1 MKTRNTIS
9 SKRTLYIVM
18 TVLVMILAGSIYCQA
33 DDNTTT
39 YIEKRLYYSDFQDW
53 DKLSASS
60 GVQQVKKRT
69 IDAQELV
76 FNLHRTAVDPTGTN
90 DKFNDYTTYKTT
102 VGYLQT
108 DKTGSETDI
117 PYIEIG
123 PLNSVTTIKFVQAAT
138 GGKRGLGLEVKGDG
152 DTDWKKLHTNYISNA
167 KGEEVTVD
175 VNRKN
180 VTLRFYSLAYNQN
193 AFMTSLE
200 IYGNVEVKQQI
211 SLTYYNTDKTPLG
224 TETVK
229 GGSAFIPNKEIQD
242 RVTIPTG
249 NAFRG
254 WFNSD
259 EAAAE
264 KVVEGSELITDQL
277 LYAKA
282 TPIETA
288 TDNNEY
294 SYDLKKSNWYQEDH
308 ELIEIDGGAWK
319 STQHGWGFSN
329 GGTIKLQVAKKA
341 QIDLTLCSQS
351 KGGTITV
358 TDSRGTTWDSFNA
371 NVITEGSVQSIDYK
385 GGTPTTLTID
395 IPAGTYIHSVHLR
408 NYIPIYITFDC
419 SDKNIQGTGPEKI
432 QCDPNTG
439 MATMPDHT
447 LLYREGWSFAGW
459 TDGTN
464 IYEAGKEYHFENN
477 VTLKPK
483 MEANTIDLTDTNTP
497 ITVAW
502 HFDHTKAPK
511 ISLTSKST
519 YQTLPYTKTVNI
531 EGINQDVTLMM
542 DVSNGGKIDNTDSRI
557 NNLTGEGAQINDNT
571 SFTVPAVYGMNISIH
586 ASEKVDGEHSNNETH
601 FGTEPAD
608 AKIEVSDESGVVP
621 PEYIQ
626 ITDRKTISFTYK
638 GDALKAKIRIV
649 KSGSTE
655 QWGFYKDIT
664 VTYPVLPNIEV
675 VNAISNIDT
684 ATFPNETVGNAGKA
698 TVVLKNP
705 EATSHTNTGKRYK
718 EGDIVTIS
726 VNPEYGYEL
735 KELTANAVD
744 NTSNS
749 IDNTSHSIDHT
760 VTAGKNTIVSTF
772 ERMPL
777 HKVTVKTANA
787 KFGSFTMSAG
797 NDNFYNE
804 TSNKDGII
812 TEAVNWYTEGT
823 EVSIYADAA
832 ANYILDNWSDGTN
845 TLSETDPYTFKMGT
859 AEMNIIANYKLGNIG
874 TVIFK
879 IPEGMVNGV
888 SDKYKGAYSITPA
901 EQKNVRSFAIPSNY
915 TFYRSMDAAG
925 KGSTLEYWVEEG
937 DNSENRDK
945 YEPGHLYSF
954 KNPNDV
960 LTLVPVFKDNLA
972 TIENR
977 RSNTLVRYDFGR
989 SIQSYDDPKIKHR
1002 KVCAQ
1007 PVDIGHNEKPF
1018 WTTQAYV
1025 ETVDEGVDKSHMRD
1039 IAIWCDTGNNGFI
1052 RNTDLDK
1059 WCAFGP
1065 GTTLWVPA
1073 GNGTKITMLTYS
1085 KITTTTFDDTVP
1097 TLDEERTTAER
1108 QKADTKKLYVYSY
1121 TTHSSADRVAIKIG
1135 DDYSYYQ
1142 WLELDVPKANL
1153 ANLHATVDDD
1163 THGAITAIESA
1174 TGKYEVTELE
1184 DGGHAFQKGDRVR
1197 MTIKRKFGYELD
1209 KMVDLAKEDE
1219 DGNPLAI
1226 IKMNEDGTWGS
1237 ATGDDKSGFTLEK
1250 REPTEEELKRGER
1263 TTYIIEFN
1271 ITAHRDF
1278 KIYFKE
1284 KPTYYIN
1291 FNTGKLASGIAPEAI
1306 WVEKG
1311 DEFTIPSNKTLY
1323 YEGNTLDHWED
1334 ENKEIFKIGSTY
1346 KAIGKDRRLY
1356 PVFKANAF
1364 NILDLK
1370 TEATATWYLNKD
1382 DGAPTINYQGNKG
1395 ILVTQLTNSV
1405 GKSIDLKVE
1414 LDATNGKFDNTGE
1427 NTTRIQINGKSIIN
1441 FPSTPQCMVKWV
1453 ATSDFN
1459 QIKIA
1464 GKTIETTAENKKEAE
1479 GECSGDSAYEQIE
1492 FIEGIYSKCFSLTY
1506 KPQET
1511 ERATIATLSC
1521 NGNEYN
1527 AANIKEQ
1534 MEQKGHVTFTV
1545 SPWLNADE
1553 TIPAVTGTVTGD
1565 GTVEISSATVLT
1577 PECIA
1582 KVKTKT
1588 GIIVETYPIVFE
1600 WDGAPEDN
1608 PVLTKLTVN
1617 GKEYTGTENEIH
1629 NVPRSGIIKLSFNR
1643 TMDAANI
1650 HYDGI
1655 TYTAQKGKDQVFK
1668 YWDMPAGGTITLN
1681 IKSENKVFKDI
1692 YGKECQQ
1699 DLKLTLH
1706 IMDDDTYYHHH
1717 TFDFIVGKDG
1727 TIDEAI
1733 NKANNNTKTDGH
1745 RYYIFVPDGKY
1756 QLTGDDNGQTKI
1768 TKSNISIIGQS
1779 KEGTTI
1785 YNLPKKEGMSKT
1797 ATLYIEKGNTDFY
1810 AEDLTLENTFDYFAA
1825 DNAGRAVV
1833 FHDSGNRSI
1842 MKNVA
1847 LKSYQD
1853 TYYSDNA
1860 NEDFRGYFETC
1871 DFYGVVDFIC
1881 GNGNIWFEKCNLIH
1895 RDRDRNNI
1903 VAPSTEAAA
1912 DGYSGQEWGY
1922 VFNECS
1928 IKPESDNMLRFKD
1941 KNWTLARAWGGSP
1954 ACTFLNTRMYT
1965 QPKSYGWGKMDTNRV
1980 LRFHEYNSKDAA
1992 GNALS
1997 LATRSLASCS
2007 PAIGSDDCVLTDEQA
2022 TEYTLRNVVG
2032 GYDAFEPNKLCVQIE
2047 AASRTKVDKDDNNE
2061 IWEDNIEIDDNE
2073 LKWDAHTSALCY
2085 VIFKLNKETS
2095 KWEYLANT
2103 TESSINLLP
2112 YGSGYYY
2119 VRAANQRGGLGSAT
2133 AQVHYEAL
2141 SPYDLNINQT
2151 GDLTVDGQPY
2161 GWSTICL
2168 PFNAKVPNGVTAY
2181 AATAH
2186 NEQSADKKVTDL
2198 KMTLTPVE
2206 VIDAL
2211 KGYVVYGPAGTHQ
2224 FSPTSRQCD
2233 KETILDGNST
2243 DYAISSVN
2251 INCYVLAN
2259 KTWGLGFYK
2268 YTGSTLAANRAWLPQ
2283 DMVSVSDQEVL
2294 ETGTR
2299 AITLVIEGGT
2309 AVMPHPVFM
2318 DDNTGE
2324 AVYTL
2329 SGKRVDGATPQ
2340 GVYISRKK
2348 GKFLKK

>member
-53 DKLSASS
+53 DKLPASS

-69 IDAQELV
+69 IDTQELV
-76 FNLHRTAVDPTGTN
+76 FNLYRTAVDPTGTN
-90 DKFNDYTTYKTT
+90 DKFNDYTTVKTT
-102 VGYLQT
+102 IGYLQT
-108 DKTGSETDI
+108 QKTESQSDI
-117 PYIEIG
+117 PYIEIE
-123 PLNSVTTIKFVQAAT
+123 PLKSVTTIKFVQAAT
-138 GGKRGLGLEVKGDG
+138 GDKRGLGLEVKGDG
-152 DTDWKKLHTNYISNA
+152 DADWVKLHTNYISNA
-167 KGEEVTVD
+167 KGEEVTVI

-180 VTLRFYSLAYNQN
+180 VSLRLYSLAYKQN
-193 AFMTSLE
+193 AYMTSLE
-200 IYGNVEVKQQI
+200 IYGNVEVKQHI
-211 SLTYYNTDKTPLG
+211 SLTYYDTDKKTILG
-224 TETVK
+224 TETVN
-229 GGSAFIPNKEIQD
+229 GGSAFTPSKEIQD
-242 RVTIPTG
+242 RVTIPAD

-264 KVVEGSELITDQL
+264 KVVEGSVLITDQF

-288 TDNNEY
+288 TDNKEY
-294 SYDLKKSNWYQEDH
+294 NYDLKKSNWYQEDH

-358 TDSRGTTWDSFNA
+358 TDSRGTAWDSFNA
-371 NVITEGSVQSIDYK
+371 NTTKEGSVQSIEYK

-419 SDKNIQGTGPEKI
+419 SDKNIQGTEPEKI

-483 MEANTIDLTDTNTP
+483 MEANAIDLTDTNTP

-502 HFDHTKAPK
+502 HFDHKTEPK
-511 ISLTSKST
+511 ISLNDKSASK
-519 YQTLPYTKTVNI
+519 TLPYTKTVNI
-531 EGINQDVTLMM
+531 EGTNQDVTLMM

-557 NNLTGEGAQINDNT
+557 NNLAGEGAQINDNT
-571 SFTVPAVYGMNISIH
+571 SFTVPAVYGMSITIH
-586 ASEKVDGEHSNNETH
+586 ASKKVDGEHNNNETH
-601 FGTEPAD
+601 FGTGTDD
-608 AKIEVSDESGVVP
+608 AIIEVSDENGYSVP
-621 PEYIQ
+621 AECIQ
-626 ITDRKTISFTYK
+626 TTTDNKTISFTYK
-638 GDALKAKIRIV
+638 GDALKAKIKIV
-649 KSGSTE
+649 KSGSKE
-655 QWGFYKDIT
+655 QWGFYEDIT
-664 VTYPVLPNIEV
+664 VTYPVLPNIEI
-675 VNAISNIDT
+675 VNTISNIDT
-684 ATFPNETVGNAGKA
+684 ATYPNETTGNAGK
-698 TVVLKNP
+698 VSIDLKIP
-705 EATSHTNTGKRYK
+705 EITSHGNTGKRYK

-726 VNPEYGYEL
+726 VTPEYGYEL
-735 KELTANAVD
+735 EKLTANDVD
-744 NTSNS
+744 HTSQP
-749 IDNTSHSIDHT
+749 IDHKSIDHT
-760 VTAGKNTIVSTF
+760 ITAGKNTIVATF
-772 ERMPL
+772 KRMPL
-777 HKVTVKTANA
+777 HKVTVTTANA
-787 KFGSFTMSAG
+787 RFGSFSMSSG
-797 NDNFYNE
+797 NNNFYNE

-823 EVSIYADAA
+823 EVSIYSDAA
-832 ANYILDNWSDGTN
+832 ANYILDNWSDGTK

-859 AEMNIIANYKLGNIG
+859 GDMNIIANYKLGNIG
-874 TVIFK
+874 TVILK
-879 IPEGMVNGV
+879 IPEGTVNGA

-901 EQKNVRSFAIPSNY
+901 EQKNVRSFTIPSNY
-915 TFYRSMDAAG
+915 TFYKSMDAAG
-925 KGSTLEYWVEEG
+925 KGSTLAYWVEEG
-937 DNSENRDK
+937 NNSENEDK

-960 LTLVPVFKDNLA
+960 LTLVPVFTDNPA

-989 SIQSYDDPKIKHR
+989 SIQSYDDPKTKHR

-1025 ETVDEGVDKSHMRD
+1025 ETVDEGVDKPHMRD
-1039 IAIWCDTGNNGFI
+1039 IAIWCDTGDNGFI
-1052 RNTDLDK
+1052 RNTDLNK

-1097 TLDEERTTAER
+1097 TLDEERTAAER
-1108 QKADTKKLYVYSY
+1108 QRADTKKLYVYSY
-1121 TTHSSADRVAIKIG
+1121 TTLSSADRIAIKIG

-1163 THGAITAIESA
+1163 THGTITAIESV

-1209 KMVDLAKEDE
+1209 KIVDLAKKNE

-1226 IKMNEDGTWGS
+1226 IKMNDDGTWDS
-1237 ATGDDKSGFTLEK
+1237 ATGDDKAGFTLEK
-1250 REPTEEELKRGER
+1250 IEPTEEELGKGER

-1271 ITAHRDF
+1271 ITDHRDLQ
-1278 KIYFKE
+1278 IYFKE

-1334 ENKEIFKIGSTY
+1334 ENKEIFNIGSTY
-1346 KAIGKDRRLY
+1346 TAIGKDRRLY

-1370 TEATATWYLNKD
+1370 KEATATWYLNKD

-1395 ILVTQLTNSV
+1395 ILVTQLTNSD

-1414 LDATNGKFDNTGE
+1414 LDATNGKFNNTGE
-1427 NTTRIQINGKSIIN
+1427 NTTRIQINEKSIIN
-1441 FPSTPQCMVKWV
+1441 FPSTPQCVVRWV

-1464 GKTIETTAENKKEAE
+1464 GNIVGTTAENKKEAE
-1479 GECSGDSAYEQIE
+1479 GECSGDSAYKQIE
-1492 FIEGIYSKCFSLTY
+1492 FIEGIYSKCFSVTY
-1506 KPQET
+1506 KPQT
-1511 ERATIATLSC
+1511 TARATIETLSC
-1521 NGNEYN
+1521 NGVKYE
-1527 AANIKEQ
+1527 AADIKEQ
-1534 MEQKGHVTFTV
+1534 IEKDGHVTFKV

-1553 TIPAVTGTVTGD
+1553 TIPAVTGTAKGD

-1577 PECIA
+1577 PECTA

-1617 GKEYTGTENEIH
+1617 GTEYTGTENEIH
-1629 NVPRSGIIKLSFNR
+1629 NVPRSGIIKLSFDR

-1655 TYTAQKGKDQVFK
+1655 TYTAQKGKEQVFK
-1668 YWDMPAGGTITLN
+1668 YWNMPAGGTITLN
-1681 IKSENKVFKDI
+1681 LKHENKVFKDI

-1699 DLKLTLH
+1699 DLKLVMH

-1727 TIDEAI
+1727 NIDQAIEA
-1733 NKANNNTKTDGH
+1733 ANSNTKTDGH

-1756 QLTGDDNGQTKI
+1756 KLTGDSNGQTKI

-1785 YNLPKKEGMSKT
+1785 YNLPKEKGISKT
-1797 ATLYIEKGNTDFY
+1797 ATLYIEKGCTDFY
-1810 AEDLTLENTFDYFAA
+1810 AEDLTLENAFDYF
-1825 DNAGRAVV
+1825 GCEGQAVA
-1833 FHDSGNRSI
+1833 FHDCGNRSI

-1853 TYYSDNA
+1853 TYYSNNA

-1895 RDRDRNNI
+1895 RDRNGNNI
-1903 VAPSTEAAA
+1903 VAASTEAAA
-1912 DGYSGQEWGY
+1912 NGYSGQEWGY

-1928 IKPESDNMLRFKD
+1928 IKSESDNMLRFED

-1965 QPKSYGWGKMDTNRV
+1965 QPKSYGWGKMTTNLV

-2032 GYDAFEPNKLCVQIE
+2032 GYDAFEPDKLCVQID

-2085 VIFKLNKETS
+2085 VIFKLNKDTG
-2095 KWEYLANT
+2095 KWEYIENT

-2112 YGSGYYY
+2112 YGSGYYC

-2133 AQVHYEAL
+2133 ALVHYESL
-2141 SPYDLNINQT
+2141 SPYDLNIKQT

-2186 NEQSADKKVTDL
+2186 NEQSADKKVIDL

-2211 KGYVVYGPAGTHQ
+2211 EGYVVYGPAGTHL

-2283 DMVSVSDQEVL
+2283 DMVSISDQEVL

>member
-60 GVQQVKKRT
+60 DVQQVKKRT

-138 GGKRGLGLEVKGDG
+138 GGNRGLGLEVKGDG
-152 DTDWKKLHTNYISNA
+152 DADWKKLHTDPISKA
-167 KGEEVTVD
+167 QGEEVTVD

-211 SLTYYNTDKTPLG
+211 SLTYYDTDHKTPLG
-224 TETVK
+224 TETVN
-229 GGSAFIPNKEIQD
+229 GGSAFIPNKEIQG
-242 RVTIPTG
+242 RVTIPAG
-249 NAFRG
+249 DAFRG

-371 NVITEGSVQSIDYK
+371 NAITEGSVQSIDYK

-464 IYEAGKEYHFENN
+464 IYEAEKEYHFENN

-483 MEANTIDLTDTNTP
+483 MEANAIDLTDTNTP

-502 HFDHTKAPK
+502 HFDHTEAPK
-511 ISLTSKST
+511 ISLNDKSTSK
-519 YQTLPYTKTVNI
+519 TLPYTKTVNI

-557 NNLTGEGAQINDNT
+557 NNLRGEGAQINDNT
-571 SFTVPAVYGMNISIH
+571 SFTVPAVYGMNITIH

-608 AKIEVSDESGVVP
+608 AKIEVSDENGVVP
-621 PEYIQ
+621 PECIQ
-626 ITDRKTISFTYK
+626 ITDNKTISFTYK

-684 ATFPNETVGNAGKA
+684 VTYPNETVGNAGKA

-705 EATSHTNTGKRYK
+705 EATLHTNTGKRYK

-735 KELTANAVD
+735 KELTANGVD
-744 NTSNS
+744 NTSKS

-787 KFGSFTMSAG
+787 RFGSFTMSAG

-859 AEMNIIANYKLGNIG
+859 ADMNIIANYKLGNIG

-879 IPEGMVNGV
+879 IPEGMVNGA
-888 SDKYKGAYSITPA
+888 SDNCKGAYSITPA

-925 KGSTLEYWVEEG
+925 STLAYWVEEG
-937 DNSENRDK
+937 DNSENKDK

-954 KNPNDV
+954 KNTNDV

-1025 ETVDEGVDKSHMRD
+1025 ETVDEGVDKPHMRD

-1065 GTTLWVPA
+1065 STTLWVPA

-1163 THGAITAIESA
+1163 THGEITAIESA

-1197 MTIKRKFGYELD
+1197 MTIERKFGYELD
-1209 KMVDLAKEDE
+1209 KIVDLAKEDE

-1250 REPTEEELKRGER
+1250 REPTEEELKKGER

-1334 ENKEIFKIGSTY
+1334 ENKEIFDIGSTY

-1492 FIEGIYSKCFSLTY
+1492 FIEGIYSKCFSVTY

-1521 NGNEYN
+1521 NGVIYN
-1527 AANIKEQ
+1527 ADEIKKQ
-1534 MEQKGHVTFTV
+1534 MKEDGHVTFTV
-1545 SPWLNADE
+1545 SPWNNPDE
-1553 TIPAVTGTVTGD
+1553 TIPAVTGTATGD

-1825 DNAGRAVV
+1825 GNAGRAVV
-1833 FHDSGNRSI
+1833 FHDCGNRSI

-1853 TYYSDNA
+1853 TYYSNNA

-1895 RDRDRNNI
+1895 RDRDENNI

-1912 DGYSGQEWGY
+1912 KGYSGQEWGY

-2186 NEQSADKKVTDL
+2186 NEQSADKKVIDL

-2299 AITLVIEGGT
+2299 AISLVIEGGT

>member
-1 MKTRNTIS
+1 MKTSNTIS
-9 SKRTLYIVM
+9 SKRILYIVM

-108 DKTGSETDI
+108 DKTSKTDI

-138 GGKRGLGLEVKGDG
+138 GGDRGLGLEVKGDG
-152 DTDWKKLHTNYISNA
+152 DADWVKLHTNYISKA
-167 KGEEVTVD
+167 QGEEVTVD
-175 VNRKN
+175 VSRKN

-193 AFMTSLE
+193 AYMTSLE

-211 SLTYYNTDKTPLG
+211 SLTYYDTDKKELG
-224 TETVK
+224 TETVN
-229 GGSAFIPNKEIQD
+229 GGSAFTPNKEIQGK
-242 RVTIPTG
+242 VTIQPG
-249 NAFRG
+249 DAFRG

-294 SYDLKKSNWYQEDH
+294 NYDLKKSNWYQEDH

-319 STQHGWGFSN
+319 SAQHGWGFSN

-351 KGGTITV
+351 KDGTITV

-371 NVITEGSVQSIDYK
+371 NTTKEGSVQSIDYK

-419 SDKNIQGTGPEKI
+419 SDKNIQGTEPEKI

-459 TDGTN
+459 TDGMN

-502 HFDHTKAPK
+502 HFDHTEAPK

-531 EGINQDVTLMM
+531 EGTNQDVTLMM

-557 NNLTGEGAQINDNT
+557 NNLRGEGAQINDNT
-571 SFTVPAVYGMNISIH
+571 SFTVPAVYGMNITIH
-586 ASEKVDGEHSNNETH
+586 ASEKVDGEHNNNETH
-601 FGTEPAD
+601 FGTGTDD
-608 AKIEVSDESGVVP
+608 AKIEVSDESGYVVP
-621 PEYIQ
+621 V
-626 ITDRKTISFTYK
+626 ITDNKTISFTYK

-675 VNAISNIDT
+675 VNAISNINT
-684 ATFPNETVGNAGKA
+684 ATYPNETVGNAGKA

-726 VNPEYGYEL
+726 VNPEYGYVL
-735 KELTANAVD
+735 KELTANGVD
-744 NTSNS
+744 NTSKS

-787 KFGSFTMSAG
+787 RFGSFTMSAG

-901 EQKNVRSFAIPSNY
+901 EQKNVRSFTIPSNY
-915 TFYRSMDAAG
+915 TFYRSMDAA
-925 KGSTLEYWVEEG
+925 GSTLEYWVEEG
-937 DNSENRDK
+937 DNSENKDK

-1025 ETVDEGVDKSHMRD
+1025 ETVDEGVDKPHMRD
-1039 IAIWCDTGNNGFI
+1039 IAIWCDTGDNGFI

-1097 TLDEERTTAER
+1097 TLDEERTAAER

-1209 KMVDLAKEDE
+1209 KIVDLAKEDE
-1219 DGNPLAI
+1219 DGNPLAL

-1250 REPTEEELKRGER
+1250 REPTEEELKKGER

-1334 ENKEIFKIGSTY
+1334 ENKEIFNIGSTY
-1346 KAIGKDRRLY
+1346 TAIGKDRRLY

-1370 TEATATWYLNKD
+1370 NEATATWYLNKD

-1395 ILVTQLTNSV
+1395 ILVTQLTNSD

-1414 LDATNGKFDNTGE
+1414 LDATNNGKFNNTDGTE
-1427 NTTRIQINGKSIIN
+1427 TNRIQINAQSIIN
-1441 FPSTPQCMVKWV
+1441 FPSTPQCMVRWV

-1464 GKTIETTAENKKEAE
+1464 GNIVETTAENKKEAE
-1479 GECSGDSAYEQIE
+1479 GECSGDSAYEKIE
-1492 FIEGIYSKCFSLTY
+1492 FIEGIYSKCFSVTY
-1506 KPQET
+1506 KPQTT

-1521 NGNEYN
+1521 NGVNYD
-1527 AANIKEQ
+1527 ADNIKEQ
-1534 MEQKGHVTFTV
+1534 MKQNGHVTFTV

-1600 WDGAPEDN
+1600 WYGAPEDN

-1650 HYDGI
+1650 HYEGI

-1681 IKSENKVFKDI
+1681 IKHGNNVFKDI

-1699 DLKLTLH
+1699 DLKLILH
-1706 IMDDDTYYHHH
+1706 IMDDNTYYHHH
-1717 TFDFIVGKDG
+1717 TFDFIVGKNG

-1833 FHDSGNRSI
+1833 FHDCGNRSI

-1954 ACTFLNTRMYT
+1954 ACTFLNTSMYT

-2047 AASRTKVDKDDNNE
+2047 AASRTKVDKDDNDE

-2151 GDLTVDGQPY
+2151 DDLTVDGQPY

-2186 NEQSADKKVTDL
+2186 NEQSADKKVIDL

-2283 DMVSVSDQEVL
+2283 DMVSVSDQDAL
-2294 ETGTR
+2294 ATGTR

>member
-1 MKTRNTIS
+1 MKTSNTIS

-60 GVQQVKKRT
+60 DVQQVKKRT

-123 PLNSVTTIKFVQAAT
+123 PLKSVTTIKFVQAAT

-152 DTDWKKLHTNYISNA
+152 DANWEKLHTNYISNA
-167 KGEEVTVD
+167 KGEEVTVN
-175 VNRKN
+175 VNREN

-211 SLTYYNTDKTPLG
+211 SLTYYNTDKNILG
-224 TETVK
+224 TETVN
-229 GGSAFIPNKEIQD
+229 GGSTFIPNKEIQD
-242 RVTIPTG
+242 RVTILPG
-249 NAFRG
+249 DAFRG

-459 TDGTN
+459 TDGMN

-511 ISLTSKST
+511 INLTSKST

-571 SFTVPAVYGMNISIH
+571 SFTVPAVYGMNITIH
-586 ASEKVDGEHSNNETH
+586 ASEKVDGEHNNNETH
-601 FGTEPAD
+601 FGTGTDA
-608 AKIEVSDESGVVP
+608 AKIEVSDESGYVVP
-621 PEYIQ
+621 DGCIQ
-626 ITDRKTISFTYK
+626 TTTDNKTISFTYK

-664 VTYPVLPNIEV
+664 VTYPVLPNIDV

-684 ATFPNETVGNAGKA
+684 ATYPNETVGNAGKA

-705 EATSHTNTGKRYK
+705 EATFHTNTGKRYK

-735 KELTANAVD
+735 KELTANGVD

-787 KFGSFTMSAG
+787 RFGSFTMSAG

-901 EQKNVRSFAIPSNY
+901 EQKNVRSFTIPSNY
-915 TFYRSMDAAG
+915 TFYRSMDAA
-925 KGSTLEYWVEEG
+925 GSTLEYWVEEG
-937 DNSENRDK
+937 DNSENKDK

-1025 ETVDEGVDKSHMRD
+1025 ETVDEGVDKPHMRD
-1039 IAIWCDTGNNGFI
+1039 IAIWCDTGDNGFI

-1209 KMVDLAKEDE
+1209 KIVDLAKEDE

-1226 IKMNEDGTWGS
+1226 IKMNDDGTWDS

-1278 KIYFKE
+1278 KICFKE

-1334 ENKEIFKIGSTY
+1334 ENKEIFNIGSTY
-1346 KAIGKDRRLY
+1346 TAIGKDRRLY

-1370 TEATATWYLNKD
+1370 TKATATWYLNKD
-1382 DGAPTINYQGNKG
+1382 DGAPTINYKDNKG
-1395 ILVTQLTNSV
+1395 ILVTQLTNSY

-1427 NTTRIQINGKSIIN
+1427 NTTRIQINPQSIIN
-1441 FPSTPQCMVKWV
+1441 FPSTPQCVVRWV

-1464 GKTIETTAENKKEAE
+1464 GKTVETTAENKKEAE

-1492 FIEGIYSKCFSLTY
+1492 FIEGIYSKCFSVTY

-2047 AASRTKVDKDDNNE
+2047 AASRTKVDKDDNDE

-2103 TESSINLLP
+2103 TESSISLLP

-2119 VRAANQRGGLGSAT
+2119 VKAANQRGGLGSAT

>member
-76 FNLHRTAVDPTGTN
+76 FNLYRTAVDPTGTN
-90 DKFNDYTTYKTT
+90 DKFNDYTTVKTT
-102 VGYLQT
+102 IGYLQT
-108 DKTGSETDI
+108 QKTESESNI
-117 PYIEIG
+117 PYIEIE
-123 PLNSVTTIKFVQAAT
+123 PLKSVTTIKFVQAAT
-138 GGKRGLGLEVKGDG
+138 GDKRGLGLEVKGDG
-152 DTDWKKLHTNYISNA
+152 DADWVKLHTNYISNA
-167 KGEEVTVD
+167 KGEEVTVI

-180 VTLRFYSLAYNQN
+180 VSLRLYSLAYKQN
-193 AFMTSLE
+193 AYMTSLE
-200 IYGNVEVKQQI
+200 IYGNVEVKQHI
-211 SLTYYNTDKTPLG
+211 SLTYYNTDHKTILG
-224 TETVK
+224 TENVN
-229 GGSAFIPNKEIQD
+229 GGSTFTPNKEIQGK
-242 RVTIPTG
+242 VTIPAY

-264 KVVEGSELITDQL
+264 KVVEGSVLIMDQL

-288 TDNNEY
+288 TDNKEY
-294 SYDLKKSNWYQEDH
+294 NYDLKKSNWYQEDH

-371 NVITEGSVQSIDYK
+371 NIAKEGSVQSIEYK
-385 GGTPTTLTID
+385 GGTPTTLTIN

-419 SDKNIQGTGPEKI
+419 SDKNIQGTEPEKI

-502 HFDHTKAPK
+502 HFDYRNAPK
-511 ISLTSKST
+511 ISLNDKSASK
-519 YQTLPYTKTVNI
+519 TLPYTKTVNI
-531 EGINQDVTLMM
+531 EGTNQDVTLMM

-557 NNLTGEGAQINDNT
+557 NNLKGEGAQINDNT
-571 SFTVPAVYGMNISIH
+571 SFTVPAVYGMSITIH
-586 ASEKVDGEHSNNETH
+586 ASEKVDGEHNNNETH
-601 FGTEPAD
+601 FGTGTDD
-608 AKIEVSDESGVVP
+608 AIIEVSDESGYIVP
-621 PEYIQ
+621 TECIHA
-626 ITDRKTISFTYK
+626 TDKKSISFTYK
-638 GDALKAKIRIV
+638 GDALKAKIKIV
-649 KSGSTE
+649 KSGSKE
-655 QWGFYKDIT
+655 QWGFYEDIT
-664 VTYPVLPNIEV
+664 VTYPVLPNIEI
-675 VNAISNIDT
+675 VNTISNIDT
-684 ATFPNETVGNAGKA
+684 ATYPNETTGNAGKVS
-698 TVVLKNP
+698 TELKNP
-705 EATSHTNTGKRYK
+705 EATSHGNTGKRYK

-726 VNPEYGYEL
+726 VTPEYGYEL
-735 KELTANAVD
+735 EKLTANDVD
-744 NTSNS
+744 HTSQP
-749 IDNTSHSIDHT
+749 IDHKSIDHAI
-760 VTAGKNTIVSTF
+760 TAGKNTIVATF
-772 ERMPL
+772 KRMPL
-777 HKVTVKTANA
+777 HKVTVTTANA
-787 KFGSFTMSAG
+787 RFGSFSMSSG

-823 EVSIYADAA
+823 EVSIYSDAA
-832 ANYILDNWSDGTN
+832 ANYILDNWSDGTK

-859 AEMNIIANYKLGNIG
+859 EDMNIIANYKLGNIG

-879 IPEGMVNGV
+879 IPEGTVNGA

-901 EQKNVRSFAIPSNY
+901 EQKNVRSFTIPSNY
-915 TFYRSMDAAG
+915 TFYKSMDAAG
-925 KGSTLEYWVEEG
+925 KGSTLAYWVEEG
-937 DNSENRDK
+937 NNSENEDK

-960 LTLVPVFKDNLA
+960 LTLVPVFQDNPA

-989 SIQSYDDPKIKHR
+989 SIQSYDDPKTKHR

-1007 PVDIGHNEKPF
+1007 SVDIGHNEKPF

-1025 ETVDEGVDKSHMRD
+1025 ETVDEGVDKPHMRD
-1039 IAIWCDTGNNGFI
+1039 IAIWCDTGDNGFI
-1052 RNTDLDK
+1052 RNTDLNK

-1108 QKADTKKLYVYSY
+1108 QRADTKKLYVYSY
-1121 TTHSSADRVAIKIG
+1121 TTLSSADRIAIKIG

-1163 THGAITAIESA
+1163 THGTITAIESV

-1209 KMVDLAKEDE
+1209 KIVDLAKKDE

-1226 IKMNEDGTWGS
+1226 IKMNDDGTWDS
-1237 ATGDDKSGFTLEK
+1237 ATGDDKADFTLNK
-1250 REPTEEELKRGER
+1250 IEPTEKGER

-1271 ITAHRDF
+1271 ITDHRDLQ
-1278 KIYFKE
+1278 IYFKE
-1284 KPTYYIN
+1284 KPTYYTN

-1334 ENKEIFKIGSTY
+1334 ENKNIFKIDSTY
-1346 KAIGKDRRLY
+1346 TAIGKDRRLY

-1370 TEATATWYLNKD
+1370 TETKATWYLNKD

-1395 ILVTQLTNSV
+1395 ILVTQLTNSD

-1414 LDATNGKFDNTGE
+1414 LDATNKGKFNNIDGKGTNS
-1427 NTTRIQINGKSIIN
+1427 IQINEKSIIN
-1441 FPSTPQCMVKWV
+1441 FPSTPQCVVRWV

-1459 QIKIA
+1459 EIKIA
-1464 GKTIETTAENKKEAE
+1464 GKIVSTTAENKKEAE

-1492 FIEGIYSKCFSLTY
+1492 FIEGIYSRYFSVTY
-1506 KPQET
+1506 KPQT
-1511 ERATIATLSC
+1511 TRATIATLSC
-1521 NGNEYN
+1521 NGVNYE
-1527 AANIKEQ
+1527 AADIKKQ
-1534 MEQKGHVTFTV
+1534 MEDYGHVTFKV
-1545 SPWLNADE
+1545 SPWKNIDE
-1553 TIPAVTGTVTGD
+1553 TIPDVTGTATGD

-1577 PECIA
+1577 PECTA

-1600 WDGAPEDN
+1600 WDGAPTDYPE
-1608 PVLTKLTVN
+1608 LTKLTVN
-1617 GKEYTGTENEIH
+1617 GTEYTGTENEIH
-1629 NVPRSGIIKLSFNR
+1629 NVPRSGIIKLSFSR

-1650 HYDGI
+1650 NYDGI
-1655 TYTAQKGKDQVFK
+1655 TYTAQKGKEQVFK
-1668 YWDMPAGGTITLN
+1668 YWNMPAGGTITLN
-1681 IKSENKVFKDI
+1681 LKHENKVFKDI
-1692 YGKECQQ
+1692 YGKECLQ
-1699 DLKLTLH
+1699 DLKLVMH

-1733 NKANNNTKTDGH
+1733 KAANSNTKTDGH

-1756 QLTGDDNGQTKI
+1756 KLTGDSNGQTKI

-1785 YNLPKKEGMSKT
+1785 YNLPKEKGISKN
-1797 ATLYIEKGNTDFY
+1797 ATLYIEKGCTDFY
-1810 AEDLTLENTFDYFAA
+1810 AEDLTLENAFDYF
-1825 DNAGRAVV
+1825 GCEGQAVA
-1833 FHDSGNRSI
+1833 FLDRGNRSI

-1853 TYYSDNA
+1853 TYYSNNA

-1871 DFYGVVDFIC
+1871 DFHGVVDFIC

-1895 RDRDRNNI
+1895 RDRNGNNI
-1903 VAPSTEAAA
+1903 VAASTEAAA
-1912 DGYSGQEWGY
+1912 NGYSGQEWGY

-1928 IKPESDNMLRFKD
+1928 IKPESDNMLRFED

-1965 QPKSYGWGKMDTNRV
+1965 QPKSYGWGKMTTNLV

-2032 GYDAFEPNKLCVQIE
+2032 GYDAFEPDKLCVQID

-2085 VIFKLNKETS
+2085 VIFKLNKGTG
-2095 KWEYLANT
+2095 KWEYIENT

-2112 YGSGYYY
+2112 YGSGYYC

-2133 AQVHYEAL
+2133 ALVHYESL
-2141 SPYDLNINQT
+2141 SPYDLNIKQT

-2186 NEQSADKKVTDL
+2186 NEQSADKKVIDL

-2211 KGYVVYGPAGTHQ
+2211 EGYVVYGPAGTHQ

-2283 DMVSVSDQEVL
+2283 DMVSISDQEVL

-2299 AITLVIEGGT
+2299 AITLVIEDGT

>member
-60 GVQQVKKRT
+60 KVQQVRKRT

-76 FNLHRTAVDPTGTN
+76 FNLYRTAVDPTGTN
-90 DKFNDYTTYKTT
+90 DKFNDYTNYKTT

-108 DKTGSETDI
+108 GKTENGSDI
-117 PYIEIG
+117 PYIEIE
-123 PLNSVTTIKFVQAAT
+123 PLKSVTTIKFVQAAT
-138 GGKRGLGLEVKGDG
+138 GGKRGLGLEVQGEGDAN
-152 DTDWKKLHTNYISNA
+152 WVKLHIDYISKAN
-167 KGEEVTVD
+167 GEEVTVN

-180 VTLRFYSLAYNQN
+180 VRLRFYSLAYNQN
-193 AFMTSLE
+193 AYMTSLE

-211 SLTYYNTDKTPLG
+211 SLTYYDTDHKTILG
-224 TETVK
+224 TETVE
-229 GGSAFIPNKEIQD
+229 GGSTFTPNKEIQD
-242 RVTIPTG
+242 NVTIPADNT
-249 NAFRG
+249 FRG

-264 KVVEGSELITDQL
+264 KVVEGSILITDQL

-288 TDNNEY
+288 TDNKEY
-294 SYDLKKSNWYQEDH
+294 NYDLKKNNWYQEDH

-341 QIDLTLCSQS
+341 QVDLTLCSQS

-358 TDSRGTTWDSFNA
+358 TDSRGTAWDSFNA
-371 NVITEGSVQSIDYK
+371 NANKEGSVQSIEYK

-432 QCDPNTG
+432 QCDTNTG
-439 MATMPDHT
+439 MATMPDHS

-464 IYEAGKEYHFENN
+464 IYEAGKEYLFENN

-483 MEANTIDLTDTNTP
+483 MEENTIDLTDTNTP
-497 ITVAW
+497 ITVEW
-502 HFDHTKAPK
+502 NFDYRNAPK
-511 ISLTSKST
+511 ISLNDKST

-531 EGINQDVTLMM
+531 EGTNQDVTLMM
-542 DVSNGGKIDNTDSRI
+542 DVSNGGKIDNTNSRV

-586 ASEKVDGEHSNNETH
+586 ASEKVDGENNNNETH
-601 FGTEPAD
+601 FGTGTDD
-608 AKIEVSDESGVVP
+608 ATIEVSDENGSVP
-621 PEYIQ
+621 AECIQ
-626 ITDRKTISFTYK
+626 TTTDNNKTISFTYK
-638 GDALKAKIRIV
+638 GDALKAKIKIV
-649 KSGSTE
+649 KSGSKE
-655 QWGFYKDIT
+655 SWGFYKAIT
-664 VTYPVLPNIEV
+664 VTYPVLPNIEIANV
-675 VNAISNIDT
+675 ISNIDNT
-684 ATFPNETVGNAGKA
+684 NYPNETTGNAGKVS
-698 TVVLKNP
+698 TELKNP

-726 VNPEYGYEL
+726 ANPEYGYVL
-735 KELTANAVD
+735 DKLTANGVD
-744 NTSNS
+744 HTSQ
-749 IDNTSHSIDHT
+749 SIDHT
-760 VTAGKNTIVSTF
+760 ITAGKNTIVATF
-772 ERMPL
+772 KRMPL
-777 HKVTVKTANA
+777 HKVTVRTANA
-787 KFGSFTMSAG
+787 RFGSFSMSSG

-812 TEAVNWYTEGT
+812 TKAENWYTEGT
-823 EVSIYADAA
+823 KVSIYADAA
-832 ANYILDNWSDGTN
+832 TNYILDNWSDGIK
-845 TLSETDPYTFKMGT
+845 TLSETDPYTFNMGT
-859 AEMNIIANYKLGNIG
+859 EDMNIIANYKLGNIG

-879 IPEGMVNGV
+879 IPEGSVNGA
-888 SDKYKGAYSITPA
+888 SDECKGAYSITPA
-901 EQKNVRSFAIPSNY
+901 EQKNVRSFTIPSNY
-915 TFYRSMDAAG
+915 TFYKSMDAAG
-925 KGSTLEYWVEEG
+925 KGSTLAYWVEEG
-937 DNSENRDK
+937 NNSENKDK

-954 KNPNDV
+954 KNTNEV
-960 LTLVPVFKDNLA
+960 LTLVPVFTENPT

-989 SIQSYDDPKIKHR
+989 SILSYDDPKTKHR

-1007 PVDIGHNEKPF
+1007 PVDIGHKEKPF

-1025 ETVDEGVDKSHMRD
+1025 ETVDEGVDKPHMRD
-1039 IAIWCDTGNNGFI
+1039 IAIWCDTGDNGFI

-1097 TLDEERTTAER
+1097 TLDEERTAAER

-1121 TTHSSADRVAIKIG
+1121 TTRSAADRVAIKIG

-1163 THGAITAIESA
+1163 KHGAITAIESA

-1209 KMVDLAKEDE
+1209 KIVDLAKEDE

-1226 IKMNEDGTWGS
+1226 IKMNDDGTWDS
-1237 ATGDDKSGFTLEK
+1237 ATGDDNNGLTLNK
-1250 REPTEEELKRGER
+1250 IEPTERGER

-1271 ITAHRDF
+1271 ITDHRDF

-1284 KPTYYIN
+1284 KHTYYIH

-1306 WVEKG
+1306 WVEK
-1311 DEFTIPSNKTLY
+1311 DDKFTIPSNKTLY

-1334 ENKEIFKIGSTY
+1334 ENKEIFNIGSTY
-1346 KAIGKDRRLY
+1346 TAIGKDRRLY
-1356 PVFKANAF
+1356 PVFKANTF

-1370 TEATATWYLNKD
+1370 TEAIATWNLNKN
-1382 DGAPTINYQGNKG
+1382 DGAPTINYEKNKG
-1395 ILVTQLTNSV
+1395 ILVTQLKNSD
-1405 GKSIDLKVE
+1405 GKRIDLKVE
-1414 LDATNGKFDNTGE
+1414 LDATNGGKFNNTDG
-1427 NTTRIQINGKSIIN
+1427 NKTNRIQINAQSIIN
-1441 FPSTPQCMVKWV
+1441 FPSTPQCVVKWV
-1453 ATSDFN
+1453 ATNDFN

-1464 GKTIETTAENKKEAE
+1464 GKIVETTAENKKEAE
-1479 GECSGDSAYEQIE
+1479 GQCSGDSAYEQIE
-1492 FIEGIYSKCFSLTY
+1492 FIEGIYSKCFSVTY
-1506 KPQET
+1506 KPQT
-1511 ERATIATLSC
+1511 TARATIATLSC
-1521 NGNEYN
+1521 GNGVNYE

-1534 MEQKGHVTFTV
+1534 MEKDGHVTFKV
-1545 SPWLNADE
+1545 SPWLYDE
-1553 TIPAVTGTVTGD
+1553 TIPAVTGTATED

-1582 KVKTKT
+1582 KVKTKA
-1588 GIIVETYPIVFE
+1588 GIIVETYPIVFV
-1600 WDGAPEDN
+1600 WDGAPENN
-1608 PVLTKLTVN
+1608 PELTKLTVN
-1617 GKEYTGTENEIH
+1617 GTEYTGTENEIH
-1629 NVPRSGIIKLSFNR
+1629 NVPRSGVIKLSFSR

-1650 HYDGI
+1650 NYDGI
-1655 TYTAQKGKDQVFK
+1655 TYTAQKGKEQVFK
-1668 YWDMPAGGTITLN
+1668 YWNMPAGGTITLSFN
-1681 IKSENKVFKDI
+1681 HENKVFKDI

-1699 DLKLTLH
+1699 DLKLVMH

-1717 TFDFIVGKDG
+1717 KFDFIVGKDG
-1727 TIDEAI
+1727 NIDKAIEA
-1733 NKANNNTKTDGH
+1733 ANSNTKTDGH

-1756 QLTGDDNGQTKI
+1756 KLTGDSNGQTKI

-1785 YNLPKKEGMSKT
+1785 FNRPIEKGISTT
-1797 ATLYIEKGNTDFY
+1797 ATIYIEKNQTDFY
-1810 AEDLTLENTFDYFAA
+1810 AEDLTLENTFDYFGSSA
-1825 DNAGRAVV
+1825 NGEGQAVS
-1833 FHDSGNRSI
+1833 FLDRGNRSI

-1853 TYYSDNA
+1853 TYYSNNA

-1895 RDRDRNNI
+1895 RDRDGNNI
-1903 VAPSTEAAA
+1903 VAPSTEAVAN
-1912 DGYSGQEWGY
+1912 GYSGQEWGY

-1928 IKPESDNMLRFKD
+1928 IKPESDNMLRFED

-1954 ACTFLNTRMYT
+1954 ACTFLNTRMFT
-1965 QPKSYGWGKMDTNRV
+1965 QPKSYGWGKMTTNLL

-2022 TEYTLRNVVG
+2022 KEYTLRNVVG
-2032 GYDAFEPNKLCVQIE
+2032 GYDAFEPDKLCKQID
-2047 AASRTKVDKDDNNE
+2047 AASRTKGDMDDNNE
-2061 IWEDNIEIDDNE
+2061 LWEDNIEIDNNE

-2085 VIFKLNKETS
+2085 VIFKLNKDTG
-2095 KWEYLANT
+2095 KWEYLENT

-2112 YGSGYYY
+2112 YGSGYYC

-2133 AQVHYEAL
+2133 ALVNYESL
-2141 SPYDLNINQT
+2141 SPYELNIKQT

-2186 NEQSADKKVTDL
+2186 NEQSTDKKVIDL

-2211 KGYVVYGPAGTHQ
+2211 EGYVVYGPAGTHQ

-2283 DMVSVSDQEVL
+2283 DMVSLSDQEVL

-2318 DDNTGE
+2318 NDNTGE

-2329 SGKRVDGATPQ
+2329 SGKRVDGAIPQ

>member
-1 MKTRNTIS
+1 MMTRNTIS

-60 GVQQVKKRT
+60 EVQQVKKRT

-76 FNLHRTAVDPTGTN
+76 FNLYRTAVDPTGTN
-90 DKFNDYTTYKTT
+90 DKFKDYTNYKTT

-108 DKTGSETDI
+108 EKTGNDSDI
-117 PYIEIG
+117 PYIEIA
-123 PLNSVTTIKFVQAAT
+123 PLKSVTTIKFVQAAT
-138 GGKRGLGLEVKGDG
+138 GGKRGLGLEVQGEGDAN
-152 DTDWKKLHTNYISNA
+152 WVKLHTDFISKAN
-167 KGEEVTVD
+167 GEEVTVN

-180 VTLRFYSLAYNQN
+180 VKLRFYSLAYKEN
-193 AFMTSLE
+193 AYMTSLE
-200 IYGNVEVKQQI
+200 IYGNVEEKQQI
-211 SLTYYNTDKTPLG
+211 SLTYYDTDHKTILG

-229 GGSAFIPNKEIQD
+229 GGSTFTPNKEIQD
-242 RVTIPTG
+242 KVTIPAG
-249 NAFRG
+249 NTFRG

-264 KVVEGSELITDQL
+264 KVVEGSILITDQL

-288 TDNNEY
+288 TDNKEY
-294 SYDLKKSNWYQEDH
+294 NYDLKKNNWYQEDH
-308 ELIEIDGGAWK
+308 ELIKINGGAWK

-329 GGTIKLQVAKKA
+329 GGTIELQVAKKA
-341 QIDLTLCSQS
+341 QVDLTLCSQS

-358 TDSRGTTWDSFNA
+358 TDSRGTAWDSFNA
-371 NVITEGSVQSIDYK
+371 NATKEGSVQSIEYK

-408 NYIPIYITFDC
+408 NYIPIYITFDY

-432 QCDPNTG
+432 QCDTNTG
-439 MATMPDHT
+439 MATMPDHS

-464 IYEAGKEYHFENN
+464 IYEAGKEYLFENN

-483 MEANTIDLTDTNTP
+483 MEANAIDLTDTNTP
-497 ITVAW
+497 ITVEW
-502 HFDHTKAPK
+502 HFDYRNAPK
-511 ISLTSKST
+511 ISMNEKST

-531 EGINQDVTLMM
+531 EGTNQDVTLMM
-542 DVSNGGKIDNTDSRI
+542 DVSNGGKIDNTDSRV
-557 NNLTGEGAQINDNT
+557 NNLAGEGAQINDNT
-571 SFTVPAVYGMNISIH
+571 SFTVPAVYGMKISIH
-586 ASEKVDGEHSNNETH
+586 ASEKVDGENNNNETH
-601 FGTEPAD
+601 FGTGTDD
-608 AKIEVSDESGVVP
+608 ATIEVSDESGSVP
-621 PEYIQ
+621 AECIQ
-626 ITDRKTISFTYK
+626 TTTDNNKTISITYK
-638 GDALKAKIRIV
+638 GDALKAKIKIV
-649 KSGSTE
+649 KSGSKE
-655 QWGFYKDIT
+655 PWGFYKDIT
-664 VTYPVLPNIEV
+664 VTYPVLPNIEIANV
-675 VNAISNIDT
+675 ISNIDNT
-684 ATFPNETVGNAGKA
+684 NYPNETAGNAGKA
-698 TVVLKNP
+698 STELKNP

-726 VNPEYGYEL
+726 ATPEYGYVL
-735 KELTANAVD
+735 DKLTANGVD
-744 NTSNS
+744 YTSQ
-749 IDNTSHSIDHT
+749 SIDHT
-760 VTAGKNTIVSTF
+760 VKAGKNTIVATF
-772 ERMPL
+772 KRMPL
-777 HKVTVKTANA
+777 HKVTVSTANA
-787 KFGSFTMSAG
+787 RFGSFSMSSG

-812 TEAVNWYTEGT
+812 TKAENWYTEGT
-823 EVSIYADAA
+823 KVSIYADAA
-832 ANYILDNWSDGTN
+832 TNYILDNWSDGIK
-845 TLSETDPYTFKMGT
+845 TLSETDPYTFNMGT
-859 AEMNIIANYKLGNIG
+859 KDMNIIANYKLGNIG

-879 IPEGMVNGV
+879 IPEGSVNGA

-915 TFYRSMDAAG
+915 TFYKSMDAAG
-925 KGSTLEYWVEEG
+925 KGSTLTYWVEEG
-937 DNSENRDK
+937 NNSENMDK

-954 KNPNDV
+954 KNTNEV
-960 LTLVPVFKDNLA
+960 LTLVPVFTENLA

-989 SIQSYDDPKIKHR
+989 SILSYDDPKTKHR

-1025 ETVDEGVDKSHMRD
+1025 ETVDEGVDKPHMRD
-1039 IAIWCDTGNNGFI
+1039 IAIWCDTGDNGFI

-1097 TLDEERTTAER
+1097 TLDEERTAAER
-1108 QKADTKKLYVYSY
+1108 QKADTEKLYVYSY
-1121 TTHSSADRVAIKIG
+1121 TTRSSADRVAIKIG

-1209 KMVDLAKEDE
+1209 KIVDLAKKDE
-1219 DGNPLAI
+1219 DGNPLVI
-1226 IKMNEDGTWGS
+1226 IKMNDDGTWRS
-1237 ATGDDKSGFTLEK
+1237 ATGDDETGFTLEK
-1250 REPTEEELKRGER
+1250 IEPTEKGER

-1271 ITAHRDF
+1271 ITDHHDF
-1278 KIYFKE
+1278 KIYFNE

-1306 WVEKG
+1306 WVEKD

-1334 ENKEIFKIGSTY
+1334 ENKEIFTIGSTHT
-1346 KAIGKDRRLY
+1346 AIGKDRRLY
-1356 PVFKANAF
+1356 PVFKANTF

-1370 TEATATWYLNKD
+1370 EEAIATWNLNKK
-1382 DGAPTINYQGNKG
+1382 DGAPTISYEKNKG
-1395 ILVTQLTNSV
+1395 ILVTQLTNSD

-1414 LDATNGKFDNTGE
+1414 LDATNSGKFNNTDG
-1427 NTTRIQINGKSIIN
+1427 NKTDYIQINAQSIIN
-1441 FPSTPQCMVKWV
+1441 FPSTPQCVVRWV
-1453 ATSDFN
+1453 ATKDFN

-1464 GKTIETTAENKKEAE
+1464 GNIKKTTAENKKEAE
-1479 GECSGDSAYEQIE
+1479 GQCSGDSAYEQIE
-1492 FIEGIYSKCFSLTY
+1492 FIEGIDSKCFSVTY
-1506 KPQET
+1506 KPQT
-1511 ERATIATLSC
+1511 TARATIATLSC
-1521 NGNEYN
+1521 CNDVNYD
-1527 AANIKEQ
+1527 AAKITEQ
-1534 MEQKGHVTFTV
+1534 MEKDGHVTFKV
-1545 SPWLNADE
+1545 SPWLYKDE
-1553 TIPAVTGTVTGD
+1553 TIPAVTGTATED
-1565 GTVEISSATVLT
+1565 GTVEISSATMLT

-1588 GIIVETYPIVFE
+1588 GIIVETYPIVFV

-1608 PVLTKLTVN
+1608 PELTKLTVN
-1617 GKEYTGTENEIH
+1617 GTEYTGTENEIH
-1629 NVPRSGIIKLSFNR
+1629 NMPRSGIIKLSFSR

-1650 HYDGI
+1650 NYEGI
-1655 TYTAQKGKDQVFK
+1655 THTAPKGKELVFK
-1668 YWDMPAGGTITLN
+1668 YWNMPAGGTITLN
-1681 IKSENKVFKDI
+1681 FNHENKVFKDI
-1692 YGKECQQ
+1692 YGKECLQ
-1699 DLKLTLH
+1699 DLKLVMH

-1727 TIDEAI
+1727 NIDEAI
-1733 NKANNNTKTDGH
+1733 EAANSNTKTDGH

-1756 QLTGDDNGQTKI
+1756 KLTGDSNGQTKI

-1785 YNLPKKEGMSKT
+1785 YNRPIEKGISNT
-1797 ATLYIEKGNTDFY
+1797 ATIYIEKNQTDFY
-1810 AEDLTLENTFDYFAA
+1810 AEDLTFENTFDYFGSST
-1825 DNAGRAVV
+1825 NGEGQAVT
-1833 FHDSGNRSI
+1833 FLDCGNRSI

-1853 TYYSDNA
+1853 TYYSNNT

-1871 DFYGVVDFIC
+1871 DLYGVVDFIC

-1895 RDRDRNNI
+1895 RDREGNNI
-1903 VAPSTEAAA
+1903 VAPRTEAVAN
-1912 DGYSGQEWGY
+1912 GYSGQEWGY

-1928 IKPESDNMLRFKD
+1928 IKPESDNMLRFED

-1965 QPKSYGWGKMDTNRV
+1965 QPKSYGWGKMNTNLV

-2007 PAIGSDDCVLTDEQA
+2007 PAIGSNDCVLTDEQA

-2032 GYDAFEPNKLCVQIE
+2032 GYDAFEPNKLCVQID
-2047 AASRTKVDKDDNNE
+2047 AASRTKGDMDDNNE
-2061 IWEDNIEIDDNE
+2061 LWEDNIEIDNNE

-2085 VIFKLNKETS
+2085 VIFKLNKDTG
-2095 KWEYLANT
+2095 KWEYLENT
-2103 TESSINLLP
+2103 TESSIDLLP
-2112 YGSGYYY
+2112 YGSGYYC

-2133 AQVHYEAL
+2133 ALVNYESL
-2141 SPYDLNINQT
+2141 SPYNLNIKQT

-2186 NEQSADKKVTDL
+2186 NEQSADKKVIDL

-2206 VIDAL
+2206 VIDGL

-2268 YTGSTLAANRAWLPQ
+2268 YAGSTLAANRAWLPQ
-2283 DMVSVSDQEVL
+2283 DMVSISDQEVL
-2294 ETGTR
+2294 ATGTQ
-2299 AITLVIEGGT
+2299 AIALVIEGGT
-2309 AVMPHPVFM
+2309 AVIPHPVFM
-2318 DDNTGE
+2318 DDNTGK

>member
-18 TVLVMILAGSIYCQA
+18 TVLVMILAGSIYCHA

-60 GVQQVKKRT
+60 DVQQVKKRT

-76 FNLHRTAVDPTGTN
+76 FNLHETAVDPTGTN
-90 DKFNDYTTYKTT
+90 TKFNDYTNYKTT

-108 DKTGSETDI
+108 DKTSKESDI

-152 DTDWKKLHTNYISNA
+152 EADWVKLHTDPISKA
-167 KGEEVTVD
+167 QGEEVTVD

-211 SLTYYNTDKTPLG
+211 SLTYYDTDHKTILG
-224 TETVK
+224 TETVE
-229 GGSAFIPNKEIQD
+229 GGSKFTPNKEIQG

-294 SYDLKKSNWYQEDH
+294 NYDLKKSNWYQEDH

-319 STQHGWGFSN
+319 SAQHGWGFSN

-371 NVITEGSVQSIDYK
+371 NTITEGSVQSVEYK

-459 TDGTN
+459 TDGMN

-483 MEANTIDLTDTNTP
+483 MDANTIDLTDTNTP

-502 HFDHTKAPK
+502 HFDYKKAPK
-511 ISLTSKST
+511 ISLNKNS
-519 YQTLPYTKTVNI
+519 TLPYTKTVNI

-557 NNLTGEGAQINDNT
+557 NNLRGEGAQINDNT

-586 ASEKVDGEHSNNETH
+586 ASEKVDGEHNNNETH
-601 FGTEPAD
+601 FGTGTDD
-608 AKIEVSDESGVVP
+608 AKIEVSDESGYVVP
-621 PEYIQ
+621 DGCIQ
-626 ITDRKTISFTYK
+626 TTTDNKTISFTYK

-684 ATFPNETVGNAGKA
+684 VTYPNETVGNAGKA

-735 KELTANAVD
+735 KELTANGVD
-744 NTSNS
+744 NTSKS
-749 IDNTSHSIDHT
+749 IEHT

-777 HKVTVKTANA
+777 HKLTVTTANA
-787 KFGSFTMSAG
+787 RFGSFTMSAG

-859 AEMNIIANYKLGNIG
+859 ADMNIIANYKLGNIG

-925 KGSTLEYWVEEG
+925 STLEYWVEEG

-960 LTLVPVFKDNLA
+960 LTLVPVFTENLA

-1097 TLDEERTTAER
+1097 TLDEERTAAER

-1209 KMVDLAKEDE
+1209 KMVDLTKEDE

-1334 ENKEIFKIGSTY
+1334 ENKEIFDIGSTY

-1464 GKTIETTAENKKEAE
+1464 GKTVETTAENKKEAE

-1492 FIEGIYSKCFSLTY
+1492 FIEGIYSKCFSVTY

-1600 WDGAPEDN
+1600 WYGAPEDN

-1629 NVPRSGIIKLSFNR
+1629 NVPRSGIIKLSFTR

-1650 HYDGI
+1650 HYEGI

-1681 IKSENKVFKDI
+1681 IKHGNNVFKDI

-1699 DLKLTLH
+1699 DLKLILH
-1706 IMDDDTYYHHH
+1706 IMDDNTYYHHH

-1833 FHDSGNRSI
+1833 FHDCGNRSI

-1853 TYYSDNA
+1853 TYYSDKA

-2047 AASRTKVDKDDNNE
+2047 AASRTKADKDDNNE

-2186 NEQSADKKVTDL
+2186 NEQSADKKVIDL

-2299 AITLVIEGGT
+2299 AISLVIEGGT

>member
-69 IDAQELV
+69 IDTQELV

-138 GGKRGLGLEVKGDG
+138 GGNRGLGLEVKGDG
-152 DTDWKKLHTNYISNA
+152 DADWKKLHTNYISKA
-167 KGEEVTVD
+167 QGEEVSVI
-175 VNRKN
+175 VNREN
-180 VTLRFYSLAYNQN
+180 VTLRFYSLACNQN

-211 SLTYYNTDKTPLG
+211 SLTYYNTDKNILG
-224 TETVK
+224 TETVN
-229 GGSAFIPNKEIQD
+229 GGSAFIPNKDIQNK
-242 RVTIPTG
+242 VTIQPG

-319 STQHGWGFSN
+319 STQHGLGFSN

-511 ISLTSKST
+511 ISLNKNS
-519 YQTLPYTKTVNI
+519 TLPYTKTVNI

-586 ASEKVDGEHSNNETH
+586 ASEKVDGEHNNNETH
-601 FGTEPAD
+601 FGTGTDD
-608 AKIEVSDESGVVP
+608 AKIEISDESGYVVP
-621 PEYIQ
+621 DGCIQ
-626 ITDRKTISFTYK
+626 TTTDNKTISFTYK
-638 GDALKAKIRIV
+638 GDALKTKIRIV

-684 ATFPNETVGNAGKA
+684 DTYPNETVGNAGKA

-735 KELTANAVD
+735 KELTANGVD
-744 NTSNS
+744 NTSKS

-787 KFGSFTMSAG
+787 RFGSFTMSAG

-901 EQKNVRSFAIPSNY
+901 EQKNVRSFTIPSNY

-925 KGSTLEYWVEEG
+925 STLKYWVEEG
-937 DNSENRDK
+937 DDSENRDE

-960 LTLVPVFKDNLA
+960 LTLVPVFTENLA
-972 TIENR
+972 TAENK

-1039 IAIWCDTGNNGFI
+1039 IAIWCDTGDNGFI

-1209 KMVDLAKEDE
+1209 KIVDLTKEDE

-1250 REPTEEELKRGER
+1250 REPTEEELKKGER

-1271 ITAHRDF
+1271 ITDHRDF

-1334 ENKEIFKIGSTY
+1334 ENKEIFDIGSTY
-1346 KAIGKDRRLY
+1346 TAIGKDRRLY

-1370 TEATATWYLNKD
+1370 DEATATWYLNKD

-1395 ILVTQLTNSV
+1395 ILVTQLTNSD

-1427 NTTRIQINGKSIIN
+1427 NTTRIQINPQSIIN
-1441 FPSTPQCMVKWV
+1441 FPSTPQCVVRWV

-1464 GKTIETTAENKKEAE
+1464 GKTVETTAENNKEAE

-1492 FIEGIYSKCFSLTY
+1492 FIEGIYSKCFSVTY
-1506 KPQET
+1506 KPQTT

-1521 NGNEYN
+1521 NGVIYN
-1527 AANIKEQ
+1527 ADDIKEK
-1534 MEQKGHVTFTV
+1534 MEEDGHVTFRV
-1545 SPWLNADE
+1545 SPWNNPDE
-1553 TIPAVTGTVTGD
+1553 TIPAVTGTVNGD

-1600 WDGAPEDN
+1600 WAGAPEDN
-1608 PVLTKLTVN
+1608 PVLTKLTIN

-1650 HYDGI
+1650 HYEGI
-1655 TYTAQKGKDQVFK
+1655 TYTAQKGKEQVFK

-1825 DNAGRAVV
+1825 DNAGRAVA
-1833 FHDSGNRSI
+1833 FHDCGNRSI

-1853 TYYSDNA
+1853 TYYSNNA

-1895 RDRDRNNI
+1895 RDRDGNNI

-2047 AASRTKVDKDDNNE
+2047 AASRTKVDKDDNDE

-2103 TESSINLLP
+2103 TESSISLLP

-2283 DMVSVSDQEVL
+2283 DMVSVSDQDAL
-2294 ETGTR
+2294 ATGTR
-2299 AITLVIEGGT
+2299 AISLVIEGGT

>member
-18 TVLVMILAGSIYCQA
+18 IVLVMILTGSIYCQA

-39 YIEKRLYYSDFQDW
+39 YIEKRLYYSEFQDW

-60 GVQQVKKRT
+60 KVQQVRKRT

-76 FNLHRTAVDPTGTN
+76 FNLYRTAVDPTGTN
-90 DKFNDYTTYKTT
+90 DKFNDYTNYKTT

-108 DKTGSETDI
+108 GKTENGSDI
-117 PYIEIG
+117 PYIEIE
-123 PLNSVTTIKFVQAAT
+123 PLKSVTTIKFVQAAT
-138 GGKRGLGLEVKGDG
+138 GGKRGLGLEVQGEGDAN
-152 DTDWKKLHTNYISNA
+152 WVKLHIDYISKAN
-167 KGEEVTVD
+167 GEEVTVN

-180 VTLRFYSLAYNQN
+180 VRLRFYSLAYNQN
-193 AFMTSLE
+193 AYMTSLE

-211 SLTYYNTDKTPLG
+211 SLTYYDTDHKTILG
-224 TETVK
+224 TETVE
-229 GGSAFIPNKEIQD
+229 GGSTFTPNKEIQD
-242 RVTIPTG
+242 NVTIPADNT
-249 NAFRG
+249 FRG

-264 KVVEGSELITDQL
+264 KVVEGSILITDQL

-288 TDNNEY
+288 TDNKEY
-294 SYDLKKSNWYQEDH
+294 NYDLKKNNWYQEDH

-319 STQHGWGFSN
+319 STQHGWRFSN

-341 QIDLTLCSQS
+341 QVDLTLCSQS

-358 TDSRGTTWDSFNA
+358 TDSRGTAWDSFNA
-371 NVITEGSVQSIDYK
+371 NATQEGSVQSIEYK

-432 QCDPNTG
+432 QCDTNTG
-439 MATMPDHT
+439 MATMPDHS
-447 LLYREGWSFAGW
+447 LLYREGWSFDGW

-464 IYEAGKEYHFENN
+464 IYEAGKEYLFENN

-483 MEANTIDLTDTNTP
+483 MEANAIDLTDTNTP
-497 ITVAW
+497 ITVEW
-502 HFDHTKAPK
+502 NLDYRNAPK
-511 ISLTSKST
+511 ISLNDKST
-519 YQTLPYTKTVNI
+519 FQTLPYTKTVNI
-531 EGINQDVTLMM
+531 EGTNQDVTLMM

-557 NNLTGEGAQINDNT
+557 NNLKGEGAQINDNT
-571 SFTVPAVYGMNISIH
+571 SFTVPAVYGMSITIH
-586 ASEKVDGEHSNNETH
+586 ASQKVDGEHNNNETH
-601 FGTEPAD
+601 FGTGTDD
-608 AKIEVSDESGVVP
+608 AIIEVSDESGYIVP
-621 PEYIQ
+621 AKCIHA
-626 ITDRKTISFTYK
+626 TDKKTISFTYK
-638 GDALKAKIRIV
+638 GDALKAKIKIV
-649 KSGSTE
+649 KSGSKE

-664 VTYPVLPNIEV
+664 ITYPVLPNIEI
-675 VNAISNIDT
+675 VNTISNIDT
-684 ATFPNETVGNAGKA
+684 ATYPNETTGNAGKVS
-698 TVVLKNP
+698 TELKNP
-705 EATSHTNTGKRYK
+705 EITSHGNTGKRYK

-726 VNPEYGYEL
+726 AKPEYGYVLE
-735 KELTANAVD
+735 KLTANGVD
-744 NTSNS
+744 VDYTLQF
-749 IDNTSHSIDHT
+749 IDHT
-760 VTAGKNTIVSTF
+760 ITAGKNTIVATF
-772 ERMPL
+772 KRMPL
-777 HKVTVKTANA
+777 HKVTVTTANA
-787 KFGSFTMSAG
+787 RFGSFSMSSG

-823 EVSIYADAA
+823 EVSIYSDAA
-832 ANYILDNWSDGTN
+832 ANYILDNWSDGTK
-845 TLSETDPYTFKMGT
+845 TLSKTDPYTFKMGT
-859 AEMNIIANYKLGNIG
+859 EDMNIIANYKLGNIG

-879 IPEGMVNGV
+879 IPEGMVNGA

-901 EQKNVRSFAIPSNY
+901 EQKNVRSFTIPSNY
-915 TFYRSMDAAG
+915 TFYKSMDAAG
-925 KGSTLEYWVEEG
+925 KGSTLAYWVEEG
-937 DNSENRDK
+937 NNNENEDK

-960 LTLVPVFKDNLA
+960 LTLVPVFQDNPA

-989 SIQSYDDPKIKHR
+989 SIQSYDDPKTTHR

-1007 PVDIGHNEKPF
+1007 PVDIGHNKKPF

-1025 ETVDEGVDKSHMRD
+1025 ETVDEGVDKPHMRD
-1039 IAIWCDTGNNGFI
+1039 IAIWCNTGDNGFI

-1097 TLDEERTTAER
+1097 TLDEERTAAER

-1121 TTHSSADRVAIKIG
+1121 TTRSAADRVAIKIG

-1153 ANLHATVDDD
+1153 ANLYATVDDD
-1163 THGAITAIESA
+1163 KHGAITAIESA

-1209 KMVDLAKEDE
+1209 KIVDLAKEDE

-1226 IKMNEDGTWGS
+1226 IKMKDDGTWDS
-1237 ATGDDKSGFTLEK
+1237 ATGEDKTGLTLNK
-1250 REPTEEELKRGER
+1250 IEPTERGER

-1271 ITAHRDF
+1271 ITDHRDF

-1284 KPTYYIN
+1284 KHTYYIH

-1306 WVEKG
+1306 WVEK
-1311 DEFTIPSNKTLY
+1311 DDKFTIPSNKTLY

-1334 ENKEIFKIGSTY
+1334 ENKEIFNIGSTY
-1346 KAIGKDRRLY
+1346 TAIGKDRRLY
-1356 PVFKANAF
+1356 PVFKANTF

-1370 TEATATWYLNKD
+1370 TEAIATWNLNKN
-1382 DGAPTINYQGNKG
+1382 DGAPTINYEKNKG
-1395 ILVTQLTNSV
+1395 ILVTQLKNSD
-1405 GKSIDLKVE
+1405 GKRIDLKVE
-1414 LDATNGKFDNTGE
+1414 LDATNGGKFNNTDG
-1427 NTTRIQINGKSIIN
+1427 NKTNRIQINAQSIIN
-1441 FPSTPQCMVKWV
+1441 FPSTPQCVVRWV
-1453 ATSDFN
+1453 ATNDFN

-1464 GKTIETTAENKKEAE
+1464 GTIVETTAENKKEAE
-1479 GECSGDSAYEQIE
+1479 GQCSGDSAYEQIE
-1492 FIEGIYSKCFSLTY
+1492 FIEGIYSKCFSVTY
-1506 KPQET
+1506 KPQT
-1511 ERATIATLSC
+1511 TARATIATLSC
-1521 NGNEYN
+1521 SNGVNYD

-1534 MEQKGHVTFTV
+1534 MEKDGHVTFKV
-1545 SPWLNADE
+1545 SPWLYKDE
-1553 TIPAVTGTVTGD
+1553 TIPAVTGTATED

-1582 KVKTKT
+1582 KVKTKA
-1588 GIIVETYPIVFE
+1588 GIIVETYPIVFV
-1600 WDGAPEDN
+1600 WDGAPENN
-1608 PVLTKLTVN
+1608 PELTKLTVN
-1617 GKEYTGTENEIH
+1617 GTEYTGTENEIH
-1629 NVPRSGIIKLSFNR
+1629 NVPRSGVIKLSFSR

-1650 HYDGI
+1650 NYDGI
-1655 TYTAQKGKDQVFK
+1655 TYTAQKGKEQVFK
-1668 YWDMPAGGTITLN
+1668 YWNMPAGGTITLSFN
-1681 IKSENKVFKDI
+1681 HENKVFKDI

-1699 DLKLTLH
+1699 DLKLVMH

-1717 TFDFIVGKDG
+1717 KFDFIVGKDG
-1727 TIDEAI
+1727 NIDKAIEA
-1733 NKANNNTKTDGH
+1733 ANSNTKTDGH

-1756 QLTGDDNGQTKI
+1756 KLTGDSNGQTKI

-1785 YNLPKKEGMSKT
+1785 YNRPTEKGISTT
-1797 ATLYIEKGNTDFY
+1797 ATIYIEKNQTDFY
-1810 AEDLTLENTFDYFAA
+1810 AEDLTLENTFDYFGSSA
-1825 DNAGRAVV
+1825 NGEGQAVS
-1833 FHDSGNRSI
+1833 FLDRGNRSI

-1853 TYYSDNA
+1853 TYYSNNA

-1895 RDRDRNNI
+1895 RDRDGNNI
-1903 VAPSTEAAA
+1903 VAPSTEAVAN
-1912 DGYSGQEWGY
+1912 GYSGQEWGY

-1928 IKPESDNMLRFKD
+1928 IKPESDNMLRFED

-1965 QPKSYGWGKMDTNRV
+1965 QPKSYGWGKMTTNLV
-1980 LRFHEYNSKDAA
+1980 LRFHEYNSKDAV

-2022 TEYTLRNVVG
+2022 KEYTLRNVVG
-2032 GYDAFEPNKLCVQIE
+2032 GYDAFEPDKLCKQID
-2047 AASRTKVDKDDNNE
+2047 AASRTKGDMDDNNE
-2061 IWEDNIEIDDNE
+2061 LWEDNIEIDNNE
-2073 LKWDAHTSALCY
+2073 LKWHAHTSALCY
-2085 VIFKLNKETS
+2085 VIFKLNKDTG
-2095 KWEYLANT
+2095 KWEYLENT

-2112 YGSGYYY
+2112 YGSGYYC

-2133 AQVHYEAL
+2133 ALVHYESL
-2141 SPYDLNINQT
+2141 SPYELNIKQT

-2186 NEQSADKKVTDL
+2186 NEQSADKKVIDL

-2211 KGYVVYGPAGTHQ
+2211 EGYVVYGPAGTHQ

-2243 DYAISSVN
+2243 DYAISTVN

-2268 YTGSTLAANRAWLPQ
+2268 YTGSTLAANKAWLPQ
-2283 DMVSVSDQEVL
+2283 DMVSLSDQEVL

-2299 AITLVIEGGT
+2299 SITLVIEGGT

-2329 SGKRVDGATPQ
+2329 SGKRVDGAIPQ

>member
-1 MKTRNTIS
+1 
-9 SKRTLYIVM
+9 M
-18 TVLVMILAGSIYCQA
+18 TVLVMILAGSIYCHA

-60 GVQQVKKRT
+60 DVQQVKKRT

-76 FNLHRTAVDPTGTN
+76 FNLHETAVDPTGTN
-90 DKFNDYTTYKTT
+90 TKFNDYTNYKTT

-108 DKTGSETDI
+108 DKTSKESDI

-152 DTDWKKLHTNYISNA
+152 EADWVKLHTDPISKA
-167 KGEEVTVD
+167 QGEEVTVD

-211 SLTYYNTDKTPLG
+211 SLTYYDTDHKTILG
-224 TETVK
+224 TETVE
-229 GGSAFIPNKEIQD
+229 GGSKFTPNKEIQG

-294 SYDLKKSNWYQEDH
+294 NYDLKKSNWYQEDH

-319 STQHGWGFSN
+319 SAQHGWGFSN

-371 NVITEGSVQSIDYK
+371 NTITEGSVQSVEYK

-459 TDGTN
+459 TDGMN

-483 MEANTIDLTDTNTP
+483 MDANTIDLTDTNTP

-502 HFDHTKAPK
+502 HFDYKKAPK
-511 ISLTSKST
+511 ISLNKNS
-519 YQTLPYTKTVNI
+519 TLPYTKTVNI

-557 NNLTGEGAQINDNT
+557 NNLRGEGAQINDNT

-586 ASEKVDGEHSNNETH
+586 ASEKVDGEHNNNETH
-601 FGTEPAD
+601 FGTGTDD
-608 AKIEVSDESGVVP
+608 AKIEVSDESGYVVP
-621 PEYIQ
+621 DGCIQ
-626 ITDRKTISFTYK
+626 TTTDNKTISFTYK

-684 ATFPNETVGNAGKA
+684 VTYPNETVGNAGKA

-735 KELTANAVD
+735 KELTANGVD
-744 NTSNS
+744 NTSKS
-749 IDNTSHSIDHT
+749 IEHT

-777 HKVTVKTANA
+777 HKLTVTTANA
-787 KFGSFTMSAG
+787 RFGSFTMSAG

-859 AEMNIIANYKLGNIG
+859 ADMNIIANYKLGNIG

-925 KGSTLEYWVEEG
+925 STLEYWVEEG

-960 LTLVPVFKDNLA
+960 LTLVPVFTENLA

-1097 TLDEERTTAER
+1097 TLDEERTAAER

-1209 KMVDLAKEDE
+1209 KMVDLTKEDE

-1334 ENKEIFKIGSTY
+1334 ENKEIFDIGSTY

-1464 GKTIETTAENKKEAE
+1464 GKTVETTAENKKEAE

-1492 FIEGIYSKCFSLTY
+1492 FIEGIYSKCFSVTY

-1600 WDGAPEDN
+1600 WYGAPEDN

-1629 NVPRSGIIKLSFNR
+1629 NVPRSGIIKLSFTR

-1650 HYDGI
+1650 HYEGI

-1681 IKSENKVFKDI
+1681 IKHGNNVFKDI

-1699 DLKLTLH
+1699 DLKLILH
-1706 IMDDDTYYHHH
+1706 IMDDNTYYHHH

-1833 FHDSGNRSI
+1833 FHDCGNRSI

-1853 TYYSDNA
+1853 TYYSDKA

-2047 AASRTKVDKDDNNE
+2047 AASRTKADKDDNNE

-2186 NEQSADKKVTDL
+2186 NEQSADKKVIDL

-2299 AITLVIEGGT
+2299 AISLVIEGGT

>member
-90 DKFNDYTTYKTT
+90 DKFNDYTTVKTT
-102 VGYLQT
+102 IGYLQT
-108 DKTGSETDI
+108 QKTESQSDI
-117 PYIEIG
+117 PYIEIE
-123 PLNSVTTIKFVQAAT
+123 PLKSVTTIKFVQAAT
-138 GGKRGLGLEVKGDG
+138 GDKRGLGLEVKGDG
-152 DTDWKKLHTNYISNA
+152 DADWVKLHTNYISNA
-167 KGEEVTVD
+167 KGEEVTVI

-180 VTLRFYSLAYNQN
+180 VSLRLYSLAYKQN
-193 AFMTSLE
+193 AYMTSLE
-200 IYGNVEVKQQI
+200 IYGNVEVKQHI
-211 SLTYYNTDKTPLG
+211 SLTYYDTDKKTILG
-224 TETVK
+224 TETVN
-229 GGSAFIPNKEIQD
+229 GGSAFTPSKEIQD
-242 RVTIPTG
+242 RVTIPAD

-264 KVVEGSELITDQL
+264 KVVEGSVLITDQF

-288 TDNNEY
+288 TDNKEY
-294 SYDLKKSNWYQEDH
+294 NYDLKKSNWYQEDH

-358 TDSRGTTWDSFNA
+358 TDSRGTAWDSFNA
-371 NVITEGSVQSIDYK
+371 NTTKEGSVQSVEYK

-419 SDKNIQGTGPEKI
+419 SDKNIQGTEPEKI

-439 MATMPDHT
+439 MATMPDHS

-502 HFDHTKAPK
+502 HFDHKTAPK
-511 ISLTSKST
+511 ISLNDKST

-531 EGINQDVTLMM
+531 EGTNQDVTLMM

-557 NNLTGEGAQINDNT
+557 NNLAGEGAQINDNT
-571 SFTVPAVYGMNISIH
+571 SFTVPAVYGMSISIH
-586 ASEKVDGEHSNNETH
+586 ASEKVDGEKNNNETY
-601 FGTEPAD
+601 FGTGTDD
-608 AKIEVSDESGVVP
+608 AKIEVSDENGYSVP
-621 PEYIQ
+621 SECIQ
-626 ITDRKTISFTYK
+626 TTTDNKTISFTYK
-638 GDALKAKIRIV
+638 GDALKAKIKIV
-649 KSGSTE
+649 KSGSKE

-664 VTYPVLPNIEV
+664 ITYPVLPNIEI
-675 VNAISNIDT
+675 VNTISNIDT
-684 ATFPNETVGNAGKA
+684 ATYPNETTGNAGKVS
-698 TVVLKNP
+698 TELKNP
-705 EATSHTNTGKRYK
+705 EITSHGNTGKRYK

-726 VNPEYGYEL
+726 ANPEYGYVL
-735 KELTANAVD
+735 KELTANGV
-744 NTSNS
+744 NYTSQS
-749 IDNTSHSIDHT
+749 IAHT
-760 VTAGKNTIVSTF
+760 VTAGKNSIVATF

-777 HKVTVKTANA
+777 HKVTVTTANA
-787 KFGSFTMSAG
+787 RFGSFSMSSG

-823 EVSIYADAA
+823 EVSIYSDAA
-832 ANYILDNWSDGTN
+832 ANYILDNWSDGTK
-845 TLSETDPYTFKMGT
+845 TLSKTDPYTFKMGT
-859 AEMNIIANYKLGNIG
+859 EDMNIIANYKLGNIG

-879 IPEGMVNGV
+879 IPEGMVNGA

-901 EQKNVRSFAIPSNY
+901 EQKNVRSFTIPSNY
-915 TFYRSMDAAG
+915 TFYKSMDAAG
-925 KGSTLEYWVEEG
+925 KGSTLAYWVEEG
-937 DNSENRDK
+937 NNNENEDK

-960 LTLVPVFKDNLA
+960 LTLVPVFQDNPA

-989 SIQSYDDPKIKHR
+989 SIQSYDDPKTKHR

-1025 ETVDEGVDKSHMRD
+1025 ETVDEGVDKPHMRD
-1039 IAIWCDTGNNGFI
+1039 IAIWCDTGDNGFI
-1052 RNTDLDK
+1052 RNTDLNK

-1097 TLDEERTTAER
+1097 TLDEERTAAER
-1108 QKADTKKLYVYSY
+1108 QRADTKKLYVYSY
-1121 TTHSSADRVAIKIG
+1121 TTLSSADRIAIKIG

-1163 THGAITAIESA
+1163 THGTITAIESV

-1209 KMVDLAKEDE
+1209 KIVDLAKKDE

-1226 IKMNEDGTWGS
+1226 IKMNDDGTWGS
-1237 ATGDDKSGFTLEK
+1237 ATGDDKADFTLNK
-1250 REPTEEELKRGER
+1250 IEPTEKGER

-1271 ITAHRDF
+1271 ITDHRDLQ
-1278 KIYFKE
+1278 IYFKE

-1334 ENKEIFKIGSTY
+1334 ENKNIFKIDSTY
-1346 KAIGKDRRLY
+1346 TAIGKDRRLY

-1370 TEATATWYLNKD
+1370 TETKATWYLNKD

-1395 ILVTQLTNSV
+1395 ILVTQLKNSD

-1414 LDATNGKFDNTGE
+1414 LDATNGGKFNNIDGNET
-1427 NTTRIQINGKSIIN
+1427 NRIQINEKSIIN
-1441 FPSTPQCMVKWV
+1441 FPSTPHCVVRLV
-1453 ATSDFN
+1453 ATRDFN
-1459 QIKIA
+1459 EIIIA
-1464 GKTIETTAENKKEAE
+1464 GETVKTTDGNKKEAE

-1492 FIEGIYSKCFSLTY
+1492 FIEGIYSRYFSVTY
-1506 KPQET
+1506 KPQT
-1511 ERATIATLSC
+1511 TRATIAALSC
-1521 NGNEYN
+1521 NGKNYE
-1527 AANIKEQ
+1527 AAEIKKQ
-1534 MEQKGHVTFTV
+1534 MEDYGHVTFKV
-1545 SPWLNADE
+1545 SPWKNIDE
-1553 TIPAVTGTVTGD
+1553 TIPDVTGTATGD

-1577 PECIA
+1577 PECTA

-1600 WDGAPEDN
+1600 WDGAPTDYPE
-1608 PVLTKLTVN
+1608 LTKLTVN
-1617 GKEYTGTENEIH
+1617 GTEYTGTENEIH
-1629 NVPRSGIIKLSFNR
+1629 NVPRSGIIKLSFSR

-1650 HYDGI
+1650 NYEGI
-1655 TYTAQKGKDQVFK
+1655 TYTVQKGKEQVFK
-1668 YWDMPAGGTITLN
+1668 YWNMPAGGTITLN
-1681 IKSENKVFKDI
+1681 LKHENKVFKDI
-1692 YGKECQQ
+1692 YGKECLQ
-1699 DLKLTLH
+1699 DLKLVIH

-1733 NKANNNTKTDGH
+1733 KAANSNTKTDGH

-1756 QLTGDDNGQTKI
+1756 KLTGDSNGQTKI

-1785 YNLPKKEGMSKT
+1785 YNLPKEKGISKN
-1797 ATLYIEKGNTDFY
+1797 ATLYIEKGCTDFY
-1810 AEDLTLENTFDYFAA
+1810 AEDLTLENAFDYF
-1825 DNAGRAVV
+1825 GCEGQAVA
-1833 FHDSGNRSI
+1833 FLDRGNRSI

-1853 TYYSDNA
+1853 TYYSNNA

-1871 DFYGVVDFIC
+1871 DFHGVVDFIC
-1881 GNGNIWFEKCNLIH
+1881 GNGNIW
-1895 RDRDRNNI
+1895 
-1903 VAPSTEAAA
+1903 
-1912 DGYSGQEWGY
+1912 
-1922 VFNECS
+1922 
-1928 IKPESDNMLRFKD
+1928 
-1941 KNWTLARAWGGSP
+1941 
-1954 ACTFLNTRMYT
+1954 LN
-1965 QPKSYGWGKMDTNRV
+1965 PLVK
-1980 LRFHEYNSKDAA
+1980 
-1992 GNALS
+1992 
-1997 LATRSLASCS
+1997 
-2007 PAIGSDDCVLTDEQA
+2007 
-2022 TEYTLRNVVG
+2022 VV
-2032 GYDAFEPNKLCVQIE
+2032 
-2047 AASRTKVDKDDNNE
+2047 
-2061 IWEDNIEIDDNE
+2061 
-2073 LKWDAHTSALCY
+2073 
-2085 VIFKLNKETS
+2085 
-2095 KWEYLANT
+2095 
-2103 TESSINLLP
+2103 
-2112 YGSGYYY
+2112 
-2119 VRAANQRGGLGSAT
+2119 
-2133 AQVHYEAL
+2133 
-2141 SPYDLNINQT
+2141 
-2151 GDLTVDGQPY
+2151 
-2161 GWSTICL
+2161 
-2168 PFNAKVPNGVTAY
+2168 
-2181 AATAH
+2181 
-2186 NEQSADKKVTDL
+2186 
-2198 KMTLTPVE
+2198 
-2206 VIDAL
+2206 
-2211 KGYVVYGPAGTHQ
+2211 
-2224 FSPTSRQCD
+2224 
-2233 KETILDGNST
+2233 
-2243 DYAISSVN
+2243 
-2251 INCYVLAN
+2251 
-2259 KTWGLGFYK
+2259 
-2268 YTGSTLAANRAWLPQ
+2268 
-2283 DMVSVSDQEVL
+2283 
-2294 ETGTR
+2294 
-2299 AITLVIEGGT
+2299 
-2309 AVMPHPVFM
+2309 
-2318 DDNTGE
+2318 
-2324 AVYTL
+2324 
-2329 SGKRVDGATPQ
+2329 
-2340 GVYISRKK
+2340 
-2348 GKFLKK
+2348 